1 MSRVSVK
8 DRLLIDC
15 PSCHAELVIDRATGE
30 ILSHKEPRTPPAGGK
45 TFEGLFEELKAGKER
60 AEDLFE
66 QERAAQKDRDR
77 LLSEKFEEALKRA
90 ESEPDEAPPLRPFDL
105 D

>member
-1 MSRVSVK
+1 MSGVSSK

-15 PSCHAELVIDRATGE
+15 PSCHAKLVVDRATGE
-30 ILSHKEPRTPPAGGK
+30 ILSHTVPKAPPAGGK

-66 QERAAQKDRDR
+66 QERAAHKDRDR

-90 ESEPDEAPPLRPFDL
+90 ESEPDEAPPPRPFDL

>member
-1 MSRVSVK
+1 MTAVSTK

-15 PSCHAELVIDRATGE
+15 PGCHAQLVVDRATGE
-30 ILSHKEPRTPPAGGK
+30 ILSHKAPRSAPAGGK
-45 TFEGLFEELKAGKER
+45 TLEGLFDEMKAGKER

-77 LLSEKFEEALKRA
+77 LLAEKFEEALKRA
-90 ESEPDEAPPLRPFDL
+90 ENEPDETPPVRPFDL

>member
-1 MSRVSVK
+1 MIAVSPK
-8 DRLLIDC
+8 DRLLLDC
-15 PSCHAELVIDRATGE
+15 PSCHAHLVVDRATGE
-30 ILSHKEPRTPPAGGK
+30 ILSHEVSQAAPAGGK
-45 TFEGLFEELKAGKER
+45 TLEGLFDEMRAGKER

-77 LLSEKFEEALKRA
+77 LLAEKFEEALKRA
-90 ESEPDEAPPLRPFDL
+90 ESEPDDTPPLRPFDL